1 MTVHWGAVERVGPGK
16 ASIRPPFPMLIRNG
30 GNEGCQLVDSLQLPC
45 RETFLPLRSAG
56 NYWGSRRPLRRQ
68 SHRSLPLKA
77 RLSGVPMSC
86 GLSVVLLPSLR
97 GSQACSRVIYCFA
110 GLSVFWGSF
119 QPMKRKRP
127 VSRSLFTY
135 SEAFHLLYEGSSVH
149 AQYLSRLALYS
160 VSFIEGLQNQGLF
173 EF

>member
-1 MTVHWGAVERVGPGK
+1 VSTCG
-16 ASIRPPFPMLIRNG
+16 FPAA
-30 GNEGCQLVDSLQLPC
+30 SLQGDLSSASLRRQLLGLASPPPAAKPP
-45 RETFLPLRSAG
+45 EPPPQSSLRSAG